1 MSGSTRAGRAA
12 DAARIPERAQFVA
25 LTRTGRGM
33 SSTDLAGYLQDHAL
47 HSTPEVCFVVG
58 GAFGLGTGILDR
70 AQRQRV
76 QRERDVMAQKPRENK
91 ATEGREKVPERWS
104 AQQKTEVVLRL
115 LRGEDLVE
123 VSREVQVSPPELEEW
138 RRVFLET
145 GQQGLRRRGRDP
157 GERELTR
164 TRAKLGELTMR
175 LELARELLEKRGY
188 GDELEKLL
196 KRGRG

>member
-1 MSGSTRAGRAA
+1 MMNNSQGASSFFSGLSTLLGR
-12 DAARIPERAQFVA
+12 PHP
-25 LTRTGRGM
+25 L
-33 SSTDLAGYLQDHAL
+33 L
-47 HSTPEVCFVVG
+47 HNLSDT
-58 GAFGLGTGILDR
+58 T
-70 AQRQRV
+70 
-76 QRERDVMAQKPRENK
+76 
-91 ATEGREKVPERWS
+91 VPERWS